1 MGKRSDRRLLCPGIL
16 RVETSHGTAPSLN
29 GLRDTNIESSPIA
42 RVLMFAQ
49 KWNFGIRLRLRKE
62 IQQTSACRPYAS
74 CATEV
79 VYPTRNGWIKTDA
92 SSFHS
97 LPRVLALTRIVTAS
111 FSTLCTIRANLN
123 EAANDLVLKRNTS
136 GQIYYQLDYDVIVL
150 FGLTELKAYFGWK
163 SKVSHDAIPLSV
175 F

>member
-1 MGKRSDRRLLCPGIL
+1 
-16 RVETSHGTAPSLN
+16 
-29 GLRDTNIESSPIA
+29 
-42 RVLMFAQ
+42 MFAQ
-49 KWNFGIRLRLRKE
+49 KWNFGICLRLRKE

-74 CATEV
+74 CAIEV
-79 VYPTRNGWIKTDA
+79 VYPTRNGWIKTDV

-97 LPRVLALTRIVTAS
+97 LARVLVLTRIVTAS
-111 FSTLCTIRANLN
+111 FTTLCTIRANLN
-123 EAANDLVLKRNTS
+123 EAANDLVLKRNAS